1 MVKGNMPRPIRFDD
15 DIWFAAVAA
24 FPAERGKTGGL
35 SAEVQGFVAFL
46 AENPEAWR
54 SVKERASA
62 NGVDPWT
69 LVAEAIAEHAS

>member
-1 MVKGNMPRPIRFDD
+1 MAKGNMPRPIRFDND
-15 DIWFAAVAA
+15 TWFAAVAA

-46 AENPEAWR
+46 AENPEVWR

-62 NGVDPWT
+62 NGVAPWV
-69 LVAEAIAEHAS
+69 LIAEAVAEYAA